1 MANYI
6 ETATGRYPV
15 SESQI
20 KAENRQVS
28 FPKLFRP
35 PEGFELVFPAPAPTY
50 DPITQYAREIAPKLI
65 NGHYEQDYE
74 VVALDAETVAANVIA
89 KKASLKDQATNKREQ
104 VETGG
109 TTIGGVPVK
118 TDAGSQAK
126 LTGALNFV
134 GRNPNRVIKWKTAAG
149 TFAPL
154 NKAAIEAI
162 SDGVGEFVA
171 KCFDAEAAHYTAIDV
186 LTTPAQVNAYDVN
199 TGWPV

>member
-6 ETATGRYPV
+6 EEATGRYPV

-74 VVALDAETVAANVIA
+74 VVALDAETVAANQAKEVERIA
-89 KKASLKDQATNKREQ
+89 KIESDRIQALWQGAHDYEYAQ
-104 VETGG
+104 VSGSA
-109 TTIGGVPVK
+109 IGLLAMGVM
-118 TDAGSQAK
+118 QAK
-126 LTGALNFV
+126 PKCIAVQNW
-134 GRNPNRVIKWKTAAG
+134 IKAIWTEYYTRKAG
-149 TFAPL
+149 TSTDYDFSIAGTCPHTVPEL
-154 NKAAIEAI
+154 M
-162 SDGVGEFVA
+162 
-171 KCFDAEAAHYTAIDV
+171 AE
-186 LTTPAQVNAYDVN
+186 L
-199 TGWPV
+199 GL